1 MTSKYNLFRYF
12 VSWPSCFFN
21 LFLIDASKISPPT
34 PPTVL
39 FFYFVI
45 INVSFETNV
54 ASFPGKSLAVL
65 LYLFMGKHSTSQCGE
80 GPFTSVE
87 MHDCS
92 VTFVFR
98 LKPKIGF

>member
-1 MTSKYNLFRYF
+1 MLLKSVL
-12 VSWPSCFFN
+12 
-21 LFLIDASKISPPT
+21 PPN
-34 PPTVL
+34 PRVI
-39 FFYFVI
+39 FYFVI

-65 LYLFMGKHSTSQCGE
+65 FYLFMGKHSMSQCGE
-80 GPFTSVE
+80 GPSTSVE

-92 VTFVFR
+92 VTFVFW